1 MFFRT
6 DRDPDGLYDENR
18 LLRLLLRA
26 FGLRSSDP
34 DTIGQL
40 IRAMVPEHGPF
51 PPCEKGAVPDG
62 RIRPAEKAARFR
74 MPEKYIYP
82 YTPKCSVAWAWE
94 RSWDVEGMWS
104 PEPPCMGPC
113 WDGWCTSCTFCKGGQ
128 DLENIWDVMEDMS
141 VRIAHLTAEVFRLSC
156 RLYEEEYPC
165 EAHDPASSLYDDL
178 FFTTE
183 TCFPAYREMLRCRS
197 HGQDLMDS
205 DEYRQSVWDMVREG
219 RDDGRY
225 GIMQFLEWRKR
236 RFSMHQT
243 GPLFVPSEDVSPE
256 YTDDMLWE
264 DLVRTF
270 PEVYS

>member
-6 DRDPDGLYDENR
+6 DRDPDELYDENR

-34 DTIGQL
+34 DTIRQL
-40 IRAMVPEHGPF
+40 IRAMVPEAGPF
-51 PPCEKGAVPDG
+51 PPCDTGAEPDG
-62 RIRPAEKAARFR
+62 RIRSAEEDARFR
-74 MPEKYIYP
+74 MPPERVLP
-82 YTPKCSVAWAWE
+82 FMPDCSIALAWE
-94 RSWDVEGMWS
+94 RSWDGEGRFP
-104 PEPPCMGPC
+104 PEPPCMEPC
-113 WDGWCTSCTFCKGGQ
+113 WNGRCDLCTFCRGGR
-128 DLENIWDVMEDMS
+128 DMENIWDVMEDMS

-183 TCFPAYREMLRCRS
+183 ICFPAYREMLRCRS

>member
-82 YTPKCSVAWAWE
+82 YTPKCSVAWAFSSSALFFKR
-94 RSWDVEGMWS
+94 RS
-104 PEPPCMGPC
+104 
-113 WDGWCTSCTFCKGGQ
+113 
-128 DLENIWDVMEDMS
+128 
-141 VRIAHLTAEVFRLSC
+141 
-156 RLYEEEYPC
+156 
-165 EAHDPASSLYDDL
+165 SSL
-178 FFTTE
+178 FFLSSSSSSV
-183 TCFPAYREMLRCRS
+183 FLR
-197 HGQDLMDS
+197 
-205 DEYRQSVWDMVREG
+205 
-219 RDDGRY
+219 
-225 GIMQFLEWRKR
+225 
-236 RFSMHQT
+236 
-243 GPLFVPSEDVSPE
+243 
-256 YTDDMLWE
+256 
-264 DLVRTF
+264 
-270 PEVYS
+270 